1 MERPET
7 NAGTL
12 LKKRITNAIYKPL
25 WHPKT
30 RYLLVTGGRGSGKS
44 DATSLSSCEE
54 ITTFRD
60 WVTLYTRWTLV
71 SAEISIIPEFR
82 DKIDILGRREE
93 VQISGNVVR
102 SLKTGSTIIFSGIKA
117 GSGTQTARLKSIK
130 GLNKLI
136 IEEAEEFREEKEFN
150 TLDDSIRQVGVPN
163 IVVIVMNPQDTEH
176 WVWNRWFEKSHRM
189 ELIDGFQIPMS
200 THPEVT
206 HIHTTWYDNR
216 KNLNPDYLEKIK
228 ILRTSDPAAYA
239 HRYLGQW
246 LTRKEGVIYPN
257 WIEGEFDLTLPYGYG
272 LDFGFTNPD
281 AMCKVAVDDARKLVY
296 LHEEM
301 YATKQS
307 NETIKTSVSE
317 IGGND
322 LIVADSNEPRTIE
335 ALQSTGLNVQK
346 VEKYPGCVVDRI
358 RILSDYTWVV
368 TPESYNAKFEFN
380 NYIWNDKKASIPL
393 DKNNHLIKAGEY
405 IATRLLEGSTVLA
418 YSK

>member
-1 MERPET
+1 MSEVISLRPT
-7 NAGTL
+7 NPKYL
-12 LKKRITNAIYKPL
+12 PL
-25 WHPKT
+25 WNPPT
-30 RYLLVTGGRGSGKS
+30 RIILVTGGRGSGKS
-44 DATSLSSCEE
+44 DAVALSSCDET
-54 ITTFRD
+54 TTFAD
-60 WVTLYTRWTLV
+60 WVTLYTRWTLT

-82 DKIDILGRREE
+82 DKLSILGKRDKVR
-93 VQISGNVVR
+93 ISGNIVQ
-102 SLKTGSTIIFSGIKA
+102 SLETGSTIIFSGIKA
-117 GSGTQTARLKSIK
+117 ASGTQTARLKSIK

-136 IEEAEEFREEKEFN
+136 IEEAEEFQDEKEFN
-150 TLDDSIRQVGVPN
+150 TLDDSLRATGVPN
-163 IVVIVMNPQDTEH
+163 TIVIVMNPQDVDH
-176 WVWNRWFEKSHRM
+176 WIWRRWFAKSHRM
-189 ELIDGFQIPMS
+189 EVIDGVQIPVS
-200 THPEVT
+200 THPDIT
-206 HIHTTWYDNR
+206 HIHTTYLDN
-216 KNLNPDYLEKIK
+216 KENLPDTYLELIENLKLANPD
-228 ILRTSDPAAYA
+228 AYA
-239 HRYLGQW
+239 HRYLGKWQE
-246 LTRKEGVIYPN
+246 RKEGVIYPN

-307 NETIKTSVSE
+307 NETIKTSVAA
-317 IGGND
+317 IAGND
-322 LIVADSNEPRTIE
+322 MVIADSNEPRTIE
-335 ALQSTGLNVQK
+335 ALQGIGLNVQK

-393 DKNNHLIKAGEY
+393 DKNNHIIKAGEY

>member
-1 MERPET
+1 MSEVMSLRPT
-7 NAGTL
+7 NPKYL
-12 LKKRITNAIYKPL
+12 PL
-25 WHPKT
+25 WKPPT
-30 RYLLVTGGRGSGKS
+30 RIVLVTGGRGSGKS
-44 DATSLSSCEE
+44 DAVALSSCDET
-54 ITTFRD
+54 TTFAD
-60 WVTLYTRWTLV
+60 WVTLYTRWTLT

-82 DKIDILGRREE
+82 DKLSILGKRDKVR
-93 VQISGNVVR
+93 ISGNIVQ
-102 SLKTGSTIIFSGIKA
+102 SLETGSTIIFSGIKA
-117 GSGTQTARLKSIK
+117 ASGTQTARLKSIK

-136 IEEAEEFREEKEFN
+136 IEEAEEFQDEKEFN
-150 TLDDSIRQVGVPN
+150 TLDDSLRALGVPN
-163 IVVIVMNPQDTEH
+163 TIVIVMNPQDVDH
-176 WVWNRWFEKSHRM
+176 WIWQRWFAKSHRM
-189 ELIDGFQIPMS
+189 EVIDGVQIPIS
-200 THPEVT
+200 THPDIT
-206 HIHTTWYDNR
+206 HIHTTYLDN
-216 KNLNPDYLEKIK
+216 KENLHPDYLAKIENLK
-228 ILRTSDPAAYA
+228 LANPDAYA
-239 HRYLGQW
+239 HRYLGKWQE
-246 LTRKEGVIYPN
+246 RKEGVIYPN
-257 WIEGEFDLTLPYGYG
+257 WVEGEFDLTLPYGYG

-281 AMCKVAVDDARKLVY
+281 AMCKVAVDEARKLIY
-296 LHEEM
+296 IHEEM

-335 ALQSTGLNVQK
+335 ALQGIGLNVQK

>member
-1 MERPET
+1 M
-7 NAGTL
+7 
-12 LKKRITNAIYKPL
+12 
-25 WHPKT
+25 
-30 RYLLVTGGRGSGKS
+30 TGGRGSQKS
-44 DATSLSSCEE
+44 FAVSSWACNK
-54 ITTFRD
+54 ITD
-60 WVTLYTRWTLV
+60 ELDPWIILYTRYTMQ
-71 SAEISIIPEFR
+71 SAEISVIPEFTE
-82 DKIDILGRREE
+82 KIELLG
-93 VQISGNVVR
+93 
-102 SLKTGSTIIFSGIKA
+102 KTGSVQVTKTLVECLTTGSKIIFSGIKTQ
-117 GSGTQTARLKSIK
+117 SGNQTARLKSIP
-130 GLNKLI
+130 GLNVFI
-136 IEEAEEFREEKEFN
+136 VDEAEEFRDEKDFN
-150 TLDDSIRQVGVPN
+150 TIDDSIRMMGVPN
-163 IVVIVMNPQDTEH
+163 VVIIVMNPQDTEH

-257 WIEGEFDLTLPYGYG
+257 WIEGEFDLTLPYGHG

-281 AMCKVAVDDARKLVY
+281 AMCKVAVDEARKLVY
-296 LHEEM
+296 LKEEM

-335 ALQSTGLNVQK
+335 ALQGIGLNVQK

-393 DKNNHLIKAGEY
+393 DKNNHLIKAAEY

>member
-1 MERPET
+1 MMNLEIS
-7 NAGTL
+7 
-12 LKKRITNAIYKPL
+12 KKYKPL
-25 WHPKT
+25 KERRT
-30 RYLLVTGGRGSGKS
+30 RYYLLTGGRGSQKS
-44 DATSLSSCEE
+44 FAVSEWLCKS
-54 ITTFRD
+54 ITTFKN
-60 WVTLYTRWTLV
+60 WKVLFTRWTLK
-71 SAEISIIPEFR
+71 SAEISIIPEFTE
-82 DKIDILGRREE
+82 KLHLLGMADGCRVTQGLVECH
-93 VQISGNVVR
+93 G
-102 SLKTGSTIIFSGIKA
+102 TGSSIIFSGIKA
-117 GSGTQTARLKSIK
+117 ASGTETARLKSIP
-130 GLNKLI
+130 GLNVFVVD
-136 IEEAEEFREEKEFN
+136 EAEEFVSEKDFI
-150 TLDDSIRQVGVPN
+150 TIDDSIRQKDLPN
-163 IVVIVMNPQDTEH
+163 IVVLIMNPQDTEH
-176 WVWNRWFEKSHRM
+176 WIWERWFEKSHRM
-189 ELIDGFQIPMS
+189 ETIDGFEIPIS
-200 THPEVT
+200 THPDIT
-206 HIHTTWYDNR
+206 HIHTTWFDNAGHLNEDYIT
-216 KNLNPDYLEKIK
+216 KIENLKRDN
-228 ILRTSDPAAYA
+228 PAAYA

-335 ALQSTGLNVQK
+335 ALQGIGLNVQK

>member
-1 MERPET
+1 MVAYATQKGIMSDRPT
-7 NAGTL
+7 N
-12 LKKRITNAIYKPL
+12 
-25 WHPKT
+25 PKYDRLISPRT
-30 RYLLVTGGRGSGKS
+30 RYVLVTGGRGSGKS
-44 DATSLSSCEE
+44 DAVALGACGEMTMFE
-54 ITTFRD
+54 D
-60 WVTLYTRWTLV
+60 WVILYTRWTLT
-71 SAEISIIPEFR
+71 SAEISIIPEFQKKIDLLGKR
-82 DKIDILGRREE
+82 DK
-93 VQISGNVVR
+93 VKVSGNIVH
-102 SLKTGSTIIFSGIKA
+102 SKETGSRIIFSGIKA
-117 GSGTQTARLKSIK
+117 ASGTQTARLKSIE

-136 IEEAEEFREEKEFN
+136 VEEAEEFRYETEFN
-150 TLDDSIRQVGVPN
+150 TLDDSIRVPGVPN
-163 IVVIVMNPQDTEH
+163 IVIIVMNPQDVDH
-176 WVWNRWFEKSHRM
+176 WIWQRWFAKSHRM
-189 ELIDGFQIPMS
+189 EIIDGVQIPIS
-200 THPEVT
+200 THPEIT
-206 HIHTTWYDNR
+206 HIHTTYLDN
-216 KNLNPDYLEKIK
+216 KENLHPEYLAKIENLKLANPD
-228 ILRTSDPAAYA
+228 AYA
-239 HRYLGQW
+239 HRYLGKWQE
-246 LTRKEGVIYPN
+246 RKEGVIYPN

-296 LHEEM
+296 LKEEM

-317 IGGND
+317 IAGED
-322 LIVADSNEPRTIE
+322 MVIADSNEPRTIE
-335 ALQSTGLNVQK
+335 ALQGIGLNVQK

>member
-1 MERPET
+1 MIVRMS
-7 NAGTL
+7 
-12 LKKRITNAIYKPL
+12 KKYQPL
-25 WHPKT
+25 WKPKT
-30 RYLLVTGGRGSGKS
+30 RYVLMTGGRGSQKS
-44 DATSLSSCEE
+44 FAVSSWACNK
-54 ITTFRD
+54 ITD
-60 WVTLYTRWTLV
+60 ELDPWIILYTRYTMQ
-71 SAEISIIPEFR
+71 SAEISVIPEFTE
-82 DKIDILGRREE
+82 KIELLG
-93 VQISGNVVR
+93 
-102 SLKTGSTIIFSGIKA
+102 KTGSVQVTKTLVECLTTGSKIIFSGIKTQ
-117 GSGTQTARLKSIK
+117 SGNQTARLKSIP
-130 GLNKLI
+130 GLNVFI
-136 IEEAEEFREEKEFN
+136 VDEAEEFRDEKDFN
-150 TLDDSIRQVGVPN
+150 TIDDSIRMMGVPN
-163 IVVIVMNPQDTEH
+163 VVIIVMNPQDTEH

>member
-1 MERPET
+1 MQKET
-7 NAGTL
+7 SSI
-12 LKKRITNAIYKPL
+12 RVTNEVYKPL
-25 WHPKT
+25 WNPQT
-30 RYLLVTGGRGSGKS
+30 RYILVTGGRGSGKS
-44 DATSLSSCEE
+44 DAVSLCACDETTSFE
-54 ITTFRD
+54 D
-60 WVTLYTRWTLV
+60 WVTLYTRWTLT

-82 DKIDILGRREE
+82 DKIEILGKRDK
-93 VQISGNVVR
+93 VKISGNIVR
-102 SLKTGSTIIFSGIKA
+102 SLETGSTIIFSGIKA
-117 GSGTQTARLKSIK
+117 ASGTQTARLKSIK

-136 IEEAEEFREEKEFN
+136 IEEAEEFQDEKEFN
-150 TLDDSIRQVGVPN
+150 TLDDSLRALGVPN
-163 IVVIVMNPQDTEH
+163 TIVIVMNPQDVDH
-176 WVWNRWFEKSHRM
+176 WIWQRWFAKSHRM
-189 ELIDGFQIPMS
+189 EVIDGVQIPIS
-200 THPEVT
+200 THPDIT
-206 HIHTTWYDNR
+206 HIHTTYLDN
-216 KNLNPDYLEKIK
+216 KENLHPDYLAKIENLK
-228 ILRTSDPAAYA
+228 LANPDAYA
-239 HRYLGQW
+239 HRYLGKWQE
-246 LTRKEGVIYPN
+246 RKEGVIYPN
-257 WIEGEFDLTLPYGYG
+257 WIEGEFDESLPYGHG

-281 AMCKVAVDDARKLVY
+281 AMCKVAVDHARKLVY

-335 ALQSTGLNVQK
+335 ALQGIGLNVQK

>member
-1 MERPET
+1 MQKET
-7 NAGTL
+7 SL
-12 LKKRITNAIYKPL
+12 RVTNEIYKPL
-25 WHPKT
+25 WNPQT
-30 RYLLVTGGRGSGKS
+30 RIVLVTGGRGSGKS
-44 DATSLSSCEE
+44 DAVSLCACDE
-54 ITTFRD
+54 ITSFED
-60 WVTLYTRWTLV
+60 WVTLYTRWTLT

-82 DKIDILGRREE
+82 DKIDILGKRDK
-93 VQISGNVVR
+93 VKVSGNIVR
-102 SLKTGSTIIFSGIKA
+102 STETGSTIIFSGIKA
-117 GSGTQTARLKSIK
+117 ASGTQTARLKSIK

-136 IEEAEEFREEKEFN
+136 IEEAEEFHDEKEFN
-150 TLDDSIRQVGVPN
+150 TLDDSLRATGVPN
-163 IVVIVMNPQDTEH
+163 TIVIVMNPQDVDH
-176 WVWNRWFEKSHRM
+176 WIWRRWFAKSHRM
-189 ELIDGFQIPMS
+189 EVIDGVQIPIS
-200 THPEVT
+200 THPDIT
-206 HIHTTWYDNR
+206 HIHTTYIDN
-216 KNLNPDYLEKIK
+216 KENLPDTYLELIENLKLANPD
-228 ILRTSDPAAYA
+228 AYA
-239 HRYLGQW
+239 HRYLGKWQE
-246 LTRKEGVIYPN
+246 RKEGVIYPN

-296 LHEEM
+296 LKEEM

-317 IGGND
+317 IAGED
-322 LIVADSNEPRTIE
+322 MVIADSNEPRTIE
-335 ALQSTGLNVQK
+335 ALQGIGLNVQK

>member
-1 MERPET
+1 M
-7 NAGTL
+7 
-12 LKKRITNAIYKPL
+12 
-25 WHPKT
+25 
-30 RYLLVTGGRGSGKS
+30 TGGRGSQKS
-44 DATSLSSCEE
+44 FAVSSWACNK
-54 ITTFRD
+54 ITD
-60 WVTLYTRWTLV
+60 ELDPWIILYTRYTMQ
-71 SAEISIIPEFR
+71 SAEISVIPEFTE
-82 DKIDILGRREE
+82 KIELLG
-93 VQISGNVVR
+93 
-102 SLKTGSTIIFSGIKA
+102 KTGSVQVTKTLVECLTTGSKIIFSGIKTQ
-117 GSGTQTARLKSIK
+117 SGNQTARLKSIP
-130 GLNKLI
+130 GLNVFI
-136 IEEAEEFREEKEFN
+136 VDEAEEFRDEKDFN
-150 TLDDSIRQVGVPN
+150 TIDDSIRMMGVPN
-163 IVVIVMNPQDTEH
+163 VVIIVMNPQDTEH